1 MANLTIQQARE
12 ILTFI
17 ANNKTTKSEFIET
30 VKTWEQF
37 EKICN
42 SINGD
47 YCNFENIVDNCV
59 ISDEN
64 YFYYEEYYSET
75 IEGTIGYNEDMNF
88 CDSYEQYTEEEVY
101 TVYIGRNEYRYSRK
115 AIRNQREELVEYNG
129 DYYDENALDR
139 NNITYCEDDNSYHDR
154 DNLYWWESDGCY
166 HLEEEDNSE
175 EYVNG
180 YHDGG
185 YKTKTFSDKPRFFI
199 GFEIEKEDKEVKESI
214 YISDFKD
221 SLPLWR
227 KERDGS
233 LNDESG
239 YELISPTYELD
250 VKQIK
255 KDIKKSDILLN
266 HINAKKSKSCGGH
279 INISEDGLTGE
290 ELFNNLKGYTPLFHA
305 LYYGRIDKNYS
316 KGKSNEKL
324 LSDNEKYQSIKIHS
338 NRVEYRIIS
347 AVPNFD
353 TLMWRAE
360 LMDFIL
366 NNQTEC
372 TKDAFFKLNTTLLPL
387 IKKTYNTPE
396 KLNALIDRVIEYT
409 LKFENI
415 TLTKETIQA

>member
-1 MANLTIQQARE
+1 MKSLNVTLARE

-17 ANNKTTKSEFIET
+17 SENNTTKKEFKET
-30 VKTWEQF
+30 VKDLDTFRKLKGSIFNDYCTFEQF
-37 EKICN
+37 ANE
-42 SINGD
+42 
-47 YCNFENIVDNCV
+47 
-59 ISDEN
+59 
-64 YFYYEEYYSET
+64 ET
-75 IEGTIGYNEDMNF
+75 IEDNLYFYWEQEYVTTMEGNVGHPDNLSF
-88 CDSYEQYTEEEVY
+88 CDFFEEYTEKDTY
-101 TVYIGRNEYRYSRK
+101 NTHIDNREYSYCMK
-115 AIRNQREELVEYNG
+115 AIIQENLTEYNG
-129 DYYDENALDR
+129 EFYDEDALDR
-139 NNITYCEDDNSYHDR
+139 NELYFCEDDNAYHYR
-154 DNLYWWESDGCY
+154 DDLYYWESDCCY
-166 HLEEEDNSE
+166 HLEEEEDDSE
-175 EYVNG
+175 EYVSG

-185 YKTKTFSDKPRFFI
+185 YKTKTFSDKPKFFI

-214 YISDFKD
+214 YIDDFKEE
-221 SLPLWR
+221 LPLWR

-233 LNDESG
+233 LDDNSG
-239 YELISPTYELD
+239 FELISPTYELN

-255 KDIKKSDILLN
+255 KDIKKSDTLLN
-266 HINAKKSKSCGGH
+266 HINASKSKSCGGH

-353 TLMWRAE
+353 TLIWRAE